1 MKRLIITWSIIILVA
16 MLGILYHNQ
25 ITNRL
30 SRFKIV
36 HTDNNYRGTLIDP
49 LEAHL
54 KEALCWKE
62 FSGSP
67 LPVDHLTDLHS
78 KQHITLEDI
87 SSTNTY
93 SIGWMEHS
101 IPVLYPEAHA
111 MLNAIGNDFAK
122 ELIAKNLPK
131 HKLRI
136 TSLTRSR
143 ESQKQ
148 LTENTISSAFWYGYS
163 FSISH
168 QNFYKIN
175 LFRDNI
181 EGILLQEALVHVL
194 KKYHEEQ
201 KILVSA
207 LPDQTFFSITLR
219 CPASLNE
226 K

>member
-1 MKRLIITWSIIILVA
+1 MKRVVIAWSIIILVA
-16 MLGILYHNQ
+16 IIGVVYHAQ

-30 SRFKIV
+30 SRLKIV
-36 HTDNNYRGTLIDP
+36 HTDHSYSGTLNDP
-49 LEAHL
+49 WEAHL

-67 LPVDHLTDLHS
+67 LPVDQLAELHS
-78 KQHITLEDI
+78 ETHSTLEDV

-111 MLNAIGNDFAK
+111 LLNDIGNDFAK
-122 ELIAKNLPK
+122 ELSVRSLPK
-131 HKLRI
+131 HKMRI

-143 ESQKQ
+143 ASQKA
-148 LTENTISSAFWYGYS
+148 LTNTTEASTYWYGYS

-175 LFRDNI
+175 VFREDI
-181 EGILLQEALVHVL
+181 DGTLLQETLEHVL
-194 KKYHEEQ
+194 TKYHEEQ
-201 KILVSA
+201 KIIASGNA
-207 LPDQTFFSITLR
+207 TDTFFSITLR
-219 CPASLNE
+219 CPTSS
-226 K
+226 KQK